1 MSMNMTASPIGVA
14 MPAAASAK
22 REGFLSRLYK
32 AMISGRELQAQRV
45 VRRYLANMSDAQL
58 TDLGFTAEEIR
69 RTRAAPQLPMSYWI

>member
-22 REGFLSRLYK
+22 GEGFLSRIFK
-32 AMISGRELQAQRV
+32 AMIAGREIQAQRV

-58 TDLGFTAEEIR
+58 TDLGFTADEIR
-69 RTRAAPQLPMSYWI
+69 RTREAPQLPMSYWI